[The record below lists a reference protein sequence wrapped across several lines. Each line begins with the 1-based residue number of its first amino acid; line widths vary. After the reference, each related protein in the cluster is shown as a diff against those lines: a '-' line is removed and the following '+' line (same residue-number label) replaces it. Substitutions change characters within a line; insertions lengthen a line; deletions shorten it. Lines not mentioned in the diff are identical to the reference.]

1 MKERRV
7 GSVFSDINSYHLSIH
22 IAIITF
28 IYFFLQNLSD
38 QLIEAKN
45 IWKWKWMNWTKI
57 IFHKVYLIAMLDVKK
72 PSKIVK
78 L

>member
-45 IWKWKWMNWTKI
+45 I
-57 IFHKVYLIAMLDVKK
+57 
-72 PSKIVK
+72 
-78 L
+78 